1 MATWEQGRFL
11 HSRTR
16 VSCLP
21 RVRGCHFSA
30 RAERR
35 LPAVSP
41 GNSAYAEHRED
52 ACHNLFWIMLAKA
65 LRCCVRMGRHAGA
78 GRRRGEVCG
87 LTRRS

>member
-41 GNSAYAEHRED
+41 GNPAYAEHRED
-52 ACHNLFWIMLAKA
+52 ACQNLFWIMLAKS
-65 LRCCVRMGRHAGA
+65 LLC
-78 GRRRGEVCG
+78 
-87 LTRRS
+87 